1 MKTFCSLW
9 KNAHTLIR
17 FFSFF
22 QVLSLL
28 FYFGTKGYYKFLL
41 TLKRKKLN
49 KSKFRP
55 LIFIISMDLS
65 ITLSFLY
72 LLLLNLIIF
81 ILFRRSQDG
90 NSSDVQGGASTIL
103 LHPILKLQF
112 RFLIPA
118 VTMPVLLFRHI
129 PIRLAFTVR
138 SSISEGCEET
148 SVLLAISVV
157 ASVTSSP
164 FLFFVAYLCLIISSL
179 RYGTVASLSQH
190 IFNWFRNLTAII
202 TPITGTILIVINR
215 LNGNQEIAEQVDEE
229 NIIEAETNRIQNLR
243 PSSTDDDENN
253 LEVVVITWYHIH
265 IRYCWCPRRVLVP
278 AKVTKCRIMRVLYLS
293 IAN

>member
-1 MKTFCSLW
+1 
-9 KNAHTLIR
+9 
-17 FFSFF
+17 
-22 QVLSLL
+22 
-28 FYFGTKGYYKFLL
+28 
-41 TLKRKKLN
+41 
-49 KSKFRP
+49 
-55 LIFIISMDLS
+55 MDLS

-81 ILFRRSQDG
+81 ILFRWSQDG
-90 NSSDVQGGASTIL
+90 NSSDVQGGTSTII

-129 PIRLAFTVR
+129 PIRLAFNVR

-164 FLFFVAYLCLIISSL
+164 FLFLVAYLCLIISSL
-179 RYGTVASLSQH
+179 RYGTVASLFQH
-190 IFNWFRNLTAII
+190 IFNWFRNLTVI
-202 TPITGTILIVINR
+202 TSVTRTILIMINR
-215 LNGNQEIAEQVDEE
+215 LKGNREIAEVDEE
-229 NIIEAETNRIQNLR
+229 NIIEAERNHIQNLR

-253 LEVVVITWYHIH
+253 LGVVVIT
-265 IRYCWCPRRVLVP
+265 
-278 AKVTKCRIMRVLYLS
+278 
-293 IAN
+293 

>member
-1 MKTFCSLW
+1 
-9 KNAHTLIR
+9 
-17 FFSFF
+17 
-22 QVLSLL
+22 
-28 FYFGTKGYYKFLL
+28 
-41 TLKRKKLN
+41 
-49 KSKFRP
+49 
-55 LIFIISMDLS
+55 
-65 ITLSFLY
+65 
-72 LLLLNLIIF
+72 
-81 ILFRRSQDG
+81 
-90 NSSDVQGGASTIL
+90 
-103 LHPILKLQF
+103 
-112 RFLIPA
+112 
-118 VTMPVLLFRHI
+118 MPVLLFRHI

-253 LEVVVITWYHIH
+253 LEVVVILVFQFNKSQNQPGPLNIPSSIVKPKSKHLRRRRRE
-265 IRYCWCPRRVLVP
+265 IRSSQLIGVDRHDSN
-278 AKVTKCRIMRVLYLS
+278 VTKLETESLASRKEFMSCCCTLRDLKVGEISEGAGESGLVFVNVVVDEPQLCRK
-293 IAN
+293 

>member
-1 MKTFCSLW
+1 MLLPKPCQDHDFFNSRTRLDCSPE
-9 KNAHTLIR
+9 AHLEGACQQI
-17 FFSFF
+17 
-22 QVLSLL
+22 
-28 FYFGTKGYYKFLL
+28 
-41 TLKRKKLN
+41 
-49 KSKFRP
+49 
-55 LIFIISMDLS
+55 
-65 ITLSFLY
+65 
-72 LLLLNLIIF
+72 LLLEYGTYLVYSFKLIQM
-81 ILFRRSQDG
+81 SQDG
-90 NSSDVQGGASTIL
+90 NSSDVQGGTSTII

-202 TPITGTILIVINR
+202 TPITGTILIMINR

-253 LEVVVITWYHIH
+253 LEVVVIT
-265 IRYCWCPRRVLVP
+265 
-278 AKVTKCRIMRVLYLS
+278 
-293 IAN
+293 